1 MVHFH
6 KSKYKSELRAMCK
19 WVLMMSNGK
28 TWPSDIPRDGIDKI
42 IKKPDELLRS
52 KKSTI
57 SILENVT
64 NVM

>member
-1 MVHFH
+1 
-6 KSKYKSELRAMCK
+6 
-19 WVLMMSNGK
+19 MSNGK